1 MARQGRAVA
10 VAGRS
15 AGFLLARLA
24 RLPPWLRAAGIL
36 LSLLLLLIPPAAA
49 APNTTPTAS
58 AAPARVTLLTIDG
71 AIDPASADYV
81 ARGIARAA
89 QNGSELVVL
98 QMDTPGGLDT
108 SMRVIIKAILNSPVP
123 VASYVAPGGARAAS
137 AGTYILYASHIAAMA
152 PGTNLGAATPVQIGG
167 AGGEPES
174 EPARAPAPDQNAKN
188 PKNAKPAKG
197 AAKDAAKDV
206 DKAGAQPVFG
216 STMTRKQV
224 NDASAYIRGLAQMR
238 GRNVDWAERAVREA
252 VSLPAPEALKL
263 GVIEYVAPDVPA
275 LLAQLDGKRVAVLG
289 QQRQLHTKNAT
300 LIDSRPDWHARLL
313 AVIANPSIALLLMTV
328 GVYGLI
334 FEFASPGYTVPGVVG
349 AICLL
354 LAMYALQLLP
364 VNYAGLALIL
374 LGIAFMVA
382 EAFLP
387 SFGALGMGGVVAFV
401 AGALIL
407 VDTDLPGYGISL
419 PLIVMLAVASALL
432 LAALAGMALKTRRR
446 RAVGDGLIGSTAQL
460 VSVESAHEGWA
471 RVRGETWRVVAN
483 FPLRAAQKVRVVA
496 RDGLVLEVIPENDQ
510 KQGA

>member
-1 MARQGRAVA
+1 MARQGQAVA

-15 AGFLLARLA
+15 AGFLFA
-24 RLPPWLRAAGIL
+24 RLPPWLRAAGVL
-36 LSLLLLLIPPAAA
+36 LSLLLLLIPPSAA
-49 APNTTPTAS
+49 APAPSGS

-152 PGTNLGAATPVQIGG
+152 PGTNLGAATPVQLGG
-167 AGGEPES
+167 GGGEAEP
-174 EPARAPAPDQNAKN
+174 EPARAPAPGKNA
-188 PKNAKPAKG
+188 KNAKPAKG
-197 AAKDAAKDV
+197 AAKDAAKDAA
-206 DKAGAQPVFG
+206 KEGAQPLSG
-216 STMTRKQV
+216 SAMTRKHV

-238 GRNVDWAERAVREA
+238 GRNVEWAERAVREA

-275 LLAQLDGKRVAVLG
+275 LLAQLDGKRVAALG

-300 LIDSRPDWHARLL
+300 LIDARPDWHARLL

-364 VNYAGLALIL
+364 LNYAGLALIL

-407 VDTDLPGYGISL
+407 VDTDLPGYGVSL
-419 PLIVMLAVASALL
+419 PLVVMLAVASALL

-471 RVRGETWRVVAN
+471 RVRGETWRVVAH